1 MMLESI
7 RTEYD
12 AMHLGSAAGRGLLI
26 VLLFPFWLLGWLVG
40 LLWRCIVWLAAAV
53 VAGFKT
59 GAADALRK
67 REGKQQ

>member
-7 RTEYD
+7 RAEYD

-40 LLWRCIVWLAAAV
+40 LVWRC
-53 VAGFKT
+53 VAGFKA